1 MARVGRERAALDL
14 AHDVGER
21 RVGRGVDAALLASGD
36 DEAVEEVDLGAPS
49 LDHVLRHGRALLGG
63 DALVLRQEPDLEWLL
78 TTPLPTTAPPR
89 KVSIDPKIYQGQIV
103 AAMSVNDDQRK
114 RKCGEVQRRLTAIKT
129 IADEFAAQEHY
140 AAALTI
146 YEVLVTEVIEHFN
159 DYRDEYVAFSVIL
172 RGCIDGLDSC
182 FAGEEDNPEMRL
194 RVIRVLFA
202 IYRFYTDSWMDLDED
217 IPGLLV
223 GNTTLEEHQV
233 IASWLR
239 DALSQT
245 KAEGSAGY
253 SRQRYEA
260 FLAALEQVDRP

>member
-1 MARVGRERAALDL
+1 MNTLKKNLEQREKPELIAIIT
-14 AHDVGER
+14 HM
-21 RVGRGVDAALLASGD
+21 LL
-36 DEAVEEVDLGAPS
+36 
-49 LDHVLRHGRALLGG
+49 
-63 DALVLRQEPDLEWLL
+63 QEPDLQWLL
-78 TTPLPTTAPPR
+78 ATPLPTASSQ
-89 KVSIDPKIYQGQIV
+89 KASIDPKIYQQQIL
-103 AAMSVNDDQRK
+103 AAMSASDNQRK
-114 RKCGEVQRRLTAIKT
+114 RKRGEVQRRLAAIKS
-129 IADEFAAQEHY
+129 IADEFTANENY
-140 AAALTI
+140 ADALTI
-146 YEVLVTEVIEHFN
+146 YEVLVNEVIEHFN

-172 RGCIDGLDSC
+172 MSCIDGLDTC

-223 GNTTLEEHQV
+223 GNTTAEERQV
-233 IASWLR
+233 IAGWLR

-260 FLAALEQVDRP
+260 FLVALEQVARS

>member
-1 MARVGRERAALDL
+1 MDILKKSLEQREKPELIAIIT
-14 AHDVGER
+14 HM
-21 RVGRGVDAALLASGD
+21 
-36 DEAVEEVDLGAPS
+36 
-49 LDHVLRHGRALLGG
+49 
-63 DALVLRQEPDLEWLL
+63 LRQEPELEWLL
-78 TTPLPTTAPPR
+78 NTPLPIASSR
-89 KVSIDPKIYQGQIV
+89 KTSIDPKIYQQQV
-103 AAMSVNDDQRK
+103 LAAMSAGDYQRK
-114 RKCGEVQRRLTAIKT
+114 RKRGEVQRRLTAIKS
-129 IADEFAAQEHY
+129 IADEFAAQENY

-172 RGCIDGLDSC
+172 MGCIDGLDSC

-223 GNTTLEEHQV
+223 GNTTPEERQV
-233 IASWLR
+233 IAGWLR
-239 DALSQT
+239 HALSQT
-245 KAEGSAGY
+245 KAEESAGD

-260 FLAALEQVDRP
+260 FLAALEQIDRP

>member
-1 MARVGRERAALDL
+1 MDNLRKSLEQREKNELIAIIT
-14 AHDVGER
+14 HM
-21 RVGRGVDAALLASGD
+21 
-36 DEAVEEVDLGAPS
+36 
-49 LDHVLRHGRALLGG
+49 
-63 DALVLRQEPDLEWLL
+63 LRQEPDLQWLL
-78 TTPLPTTAPPR
+78 MTLLPTVSSR
-89 KVSIDPKIYQGQIV
+89 KSPLDPEVYRQQV
-103 AAMSVNDDQRK
+103 LAAMSAGDYQRK
-114 RKCGEVQRRLTAIKT
+114 RKRGEVQRRLTAIKT

-172 RGCIDGLDSC
+172 MGCIDGLDSC
-182 FAGEEDNPEMRL
+182 FAGEEDNPEMRVRVL
-194 RVIRVLFA
+194 RTLFA
-202 IYRFYTDSWMDLDED
+202 IYHYSTDSGMDLDED
-217 IPGLLV
+217 IAGLLV
-223 GNTTLEEHQV
+223 GNSSPEERQV
-233 IASWLR
+233 IAGWVQ